1 MAPPSSPPAAPSP
14 QSERLR
20 AIALMCAAIACFAV
34 LDAAA
39 KYLADDVGLPVAEIV
54 WLRFLAHAGFT
65 ALLLWPMRPAQL
77 YRSAKSG
84 LQWLRGLLMLGATA
98 FNFAALKYL
107 QLDQTIT
114 VFFLAPLV
122 IAALSGPLLGEWLGW
137 RRLVAVLAGFGG
149 IILVFRPGFGGI
161 HWAVIYSLGA
171 MLSYARYNIVTR
183 YLAAH
188 DRAEVTQF
196 HTPLAGLLLTA
207 PLAFMA
213 WVTPPNLW
221 AWLLVALMGLTG
233 GLGHWLLII
242 AHRHAP
248 APILAPFGYTGLF
261 YMVLLGYLVFG
272 DVPSLWT
279 LAGGLVI
286 VASGLYLLVQERTE
300 TGRANT

>member
-1 MAPPSSPPAAPSP
+1 MTAFFSLPKLSPA
-14 QSERLR
+14 QQRLR
-20 AIALMCAAIACFAV
+20 AIGLMCAAIACFAV
-34 LDAAA
+34 LDTTA
-39 KYLADDVGLPVAEIV
+39 KYLADEARLPVSEIV

-65 ALLLWPMRPAQL
+65 TLLLWPMRPAEL
-77 YRSAKSG
+77 YRSAQPG
-84 LQWLRGLLMLGATA
+84 LQWLRGLLMLGATG

-122 IAALSGPLLGEWLGW
+122 IAALSGPLLGEWLDW
-137 RRLVAVLAGFGG
+137 RRLLAVLAGFGG

-161 HWAVIYSLGA
+161 HWAVIFSLGA
-171 MLSYARYNIVTR
+171 MLSYALYNIVTR

-188 DRAEVTQF
+188 DPDEVTQF
-196 HTPLAGLLLTA
+196 HTPLAGILLTA
-207 PLAFMA
+207 PIAIA
-213 WVTPPNLW
+213 EWVWPSGLW
-221 AWLLVALMGLTG
+221 TWGLVALMGLTG

-272 DVPSLWT
+272 DIPSLWT

-286 VASGLYLLVQERTE
+286 IASGLYLLFQER
-300 TGRANT
+300 AA